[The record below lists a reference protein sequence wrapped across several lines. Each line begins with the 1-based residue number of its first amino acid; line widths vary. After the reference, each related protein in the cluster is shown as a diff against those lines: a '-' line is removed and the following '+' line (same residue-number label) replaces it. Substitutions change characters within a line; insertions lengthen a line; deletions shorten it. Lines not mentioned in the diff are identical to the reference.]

1 MCSYPFWKHNSKNVH
16 LIGSAGGW
24 TKAST
29 GFTFKNINRKTIAL
43 VDHISAK
50 KTLTSFAK
58 KNRFWW
64 YDLLFLDVL
73 SKHNH
78 MGAKLFSAMFNKNSP
93 KRIFQFLDE
102 KSNFFQDILIMRSFP
117 TLLFVKQFFKRLFG
131 TYH

>member
-1 MCSYPFWKHNSKNVH
+1 MFLSLLKHNSKNVH

-43 VDHISAK
+43 VDHISANK
-50 KTLTSFAK
+50 PLNRFAK

-73 SKHNH
+73 YNNNQ
-78 MGAKLFSAMFNKNSP
+78 MGAELFSGMFGQK
-93 KRIFQFLDE
+93 
-102 KSNFFQDILIMRSFP
+102 
-117 TLLFVKQFFKRLFG
+117 
-131 TYH
+131 